1 MNPMSDE
8 RKIRDYLKRAI
19 ADAQQARRRVR
30 ELEEKHR
37 EPIAIVG
44 MACRFPGG
52 VRSPDDLWRLLAA
65 EGDAVS
71 GFPGD
76 RGWDVAGLY
85 DPDPDRSGTTYVRE
99 GGFVHDVA
107 GFDAGFFGISPREA
121 LAMDPQ
127 QRLLLESSW
136 HAFEDAGIDPAT
148 LRGGRTGVFVGNGGE
163 DYTSTLTGPP
173 EGAEG
178 YLLTGAATSVVSGRI
193 AYLFG
198 FEGPAVTVD
207 TACSSSLVALHLAA
221 QSLRQDECS
230 LALAGGVT
238 VMSSPSTFVE
248 FSRQRGLAPDGRC
261 KPFAA
266 AADGTGWGEGVA
278 VLLLE
283 KLSDA
288 HRNNHRVLGVVR
300 GSAVNQDG
308 ASNGL
313 TAPSGPAQERVIRA
327 ALASAQLSTV
337 DVDAV
342 EAHGTGTKLG
352 DPIEAE
358 ALLAT
363 YGRNRAPE
371 RPLRGGSVKSNL
383 GHTQAAAGVAGVIKM
398 VLAMR
403 YGLLPR
409 TLHVDAPTPEVDWSA
424 GAVSLLTE
432 AAAWPETGRPRRAG
446 VSSFGISGTNAHV
459 ILEQGVPDAA
469 EEEQERPLSPVPWL
483 LSAKSEAALRAQAA
497 ELRAR
502 FEEAPSHPADVGFS
516 LATTRSAFTHR
527 AAVIATEPEGFLRN
541 LDALANGGSA
551 PGLLRDT
558 ARAGKLAVLF
568 SGQGS
573 QRVGMGRQLAAGLP
587 VFAEALD
594 EVLQRLEPLVDGSLR
609 EVIFGETEPG
619 LLDRTGYA
627 QPALFALEVALF
639 EQFQAWGVRP
649 DFVAGHSLGEVTA
662 AYVAG
667 VFSLDD
673 ACTLVAARGRLM
685 QNLPAGGA
693 MLAVQAAEEDVR
705 ASLAGHEELAGIAA
719 VNGPSSVVVS
729 GDAGVLGE
737 LERQYRE
744 AGRKVRKL
752 RVSHAF
758 HSPLMDPMLTE
769 FGEVLRK
776 VSFASPAIPLISN
789 VTGEPVDA
797 TTPEYWVDHVR
808 RPVRFGAGVRW
819 LTGRD
824 VGTFLELGPDGTLAA
839 MAGENAPESTAV
851 AALRPDRDER
861 ESLLRALSR
870 LHLHGTAVDWAAVF
884 APENPR
890 RVELPGY
897 PFEHTRFW
905 LPSARPDEER
915 EAEGT
920 VVLAGGA
927 GLVRTGRSSGTP
939 FEYVLPALAAEA
951 GEAVGCPVVAELAV
965 REPVSP
971 DDVEFQLT
979 AGAADEAGKRP
990 LVVHV
995 RSGSAEWTHYADGVL
1010 EQANVPEPR
1019 RGGDEPIT
1027 EVDVPGAAAGLDP
1040 ALLETV
1046 LPAVPVSWRG
1056 LRLHQPGAA
1065 VTRARLGQVGDGEF
1079 SLLLSDSSDA
1089 PVATVDSVSV
1099 RENQPGDT
1107 RDLYRVDLVPA
1118 PVAAGATPAKW
1129 AELGDDDLTAL
1140 ETVPDVVVWSPAGA
1154 EPGEAAQQT
1163 LELVRAWLADE
1174 RWASARLVVTT
1185 TGSALTAATAGGLL
1199 RSAQAEHPG
1208 RFVLADLDGKPESR
1222 RALRAAV
1229 DQDEPHLVIRDGQV
1243 RVPRLVRVRAAEPAP
1258 LSWDTEGTVLV
1269 TGGTGGLG
1277 ALVARHLVTEHGV
1290 RRLLLLSRAGS
1301 RAEGANALVGELS
1314 ALGADVRVAACDVAD
1329 RDALVAVLDAI
1340 PAEFPLTAVVHTA
1353 GVIDDG
1359 LVESLD
1365 ADSLARVLRPKV
1377 DGGWNLHELTR
1388 DLPLSAFVLFSSAA
1402 GVFGGPGQA
1411 NYAAANSFLDA
1422 LARYRTELGLP
1433 AVSLAWGLWAERTG
1447 LTGHLGGTD
1456 LRRID
1461 RGGGGALSTRRG
1473 LALFDLGTSLGEP
1486 ALVAARL
1493 ALGGQ
1498 AVPSPLL
1505 RGLVPAPDR
1514 PATTTTSA
1522 GGPIDGLAEMPAAE
1536 RDRVLLD
1543 LVREQ
1548 AAAVLGHGS
1557 AAAVGPDRSFRE
1569 LGFDSLTAVELRNGL
1584 ATATGLSLPATL
1596 AFDYPSPAE
1605 LAARLRA
1612 LLVGETA
1619 AGQLAPAVA
1628 DAGEPIAIVGMS
1640 CRFPGGVANPDDL
1653 WRLLAEGRDAMAEF
1667 PADRGWDV
1675 SELFDPDPERPGK
1688 SYVRE
1693 GAFLDDAAGFD
1704 AEFFGISPREA
1715 LAMDPQQRL
1724 LLETSW
1730 EAVESAGID
1739 PASLR
1744 GSATGVFAGTNGE
1757 DYTSTLLN
1765 SAEEVDGYLLTGN
1778 AASVLS
1784 GRVAYTFGLVGPV
1797 LTVDTACS
1805 SSLVALHL
1813 AAQALR
1819 QGECSLALAGGV
1831 TVMTTPAGFVEF
1843 SRQRGLAAD
1852 GRCKPFANAADGTGW
1867 GEGAGVL
1874 VLERLS
1880 EARRNGHPVLAVVRG
1895 SAVNSDGASNGL
1907 TAPNGPSQERVIRQA
1922 LANAGLSTVD
1932 VDAVEAHGTGTTLGD
1947 PIEAQALLATYG
1959 QDRERPLALGSIKSN
1974 LGHTQAAAGVAGMI
1988 KMVLALRHGTLPRTL
2003 HVDEPTAKVDWA
2015 SGAVSL
2021 LTAPLPW
2028 PSGDRPRRAGV
2039 SSFGVSGTNAHVI
2052 VEEAPASDAAPEPV
2066 RVAPIVAWPVAAR
2079 SAEALRAQAGRLSAF
2094 LDEHPG
2100 LPEADVGYS
2109 LATSRTQFDHRAV
2122 LVGDGERLRAGLR
2135 ALAGAGTA
2143 PGLVEGVAPGEA
2155 DVAFVFPGQG
2165 SQWTGMAVDL
2175 LDAAPVFAEA
2185 MAECA
2190 TALSAH
2196 VDWNLFDV
2204 IRDDVALTRV
2214 DVVQP
2219 ALFAVMVSLARLW
2232 ESAGVRPSAVLG
2244 HSQGEIAAACVAG
2257 ALSLPDAAAVVAL
2270 RSKALAALSG
2280 QGGMVSVSLG
2290 EDGIQRYLD
2299 LWGDRLALAAING
2312 SGAVVVSG
2320 DPEALDGLQVAC
2332 AADEVRTKRIPVDYA
2347 SHSAQVSAVEAE
2359 LDRVLADLTPR
2370 PVRVPWYSTVDE
2382 QWLRG
2387 DEADAAYWYRNLRQT
2402 VRFGPAVEALLASRN
2417 TFVEIS
2423 PHPVLTVAVQD
2434 TVERAG
2440 AAAVALGTLRRDEG
2454 GFERFLTSLAE
2465 AHVHGVPVRW
2475 ADLFDGA
2482 RRIDLPT
2489 YAFQHKRFWADTPA
2503 NVSGNVSSAGLDAVG
2518 HPLLG
2523 AAVRVA
2529 DGDGVLL
2536 TGRLSLRTHPWLAD
2550 HAVLGTALL
2559 PGTAFLELAVRA
2571 GDEVG
2576 CGLVEELTLHTPLP
2590 IADGEAVQIQ
2600 VAVSGAG
2607 ESGRR
2612 EVTVHSRPEAGDAP
2626 WTPHAEGTLAPA
2638 DSEDAAPELT
2648 AWPPDGAVPVPVSGL
2663 HGELAETG
2671 LDYGPAFRGLQRV
2684 WRRGEVMFAEVEL
2697 PEAQRADAGRFGLHP
2712 ALLDAALH
2720 PVALAGWQGDGFEGL
2735 PFSWSGFRLHAAG
2748 APVLRVRLSPVD
2760 SGGVAV
2766 VVADQRGALVATA
2779 ESLVLRPV
2787 SPGQLRAAKPL
2798 YRLDWRS
2805 LEPPA
2810 ELPGEKP
2817 VVYEVPDAGAEPIA
2831 GVRLVTGAVLSRVQE
2846 WLADG
2851 EGKLLVVTRGAV
2863 VLDGE
2868 VPDPAA
2874 AAVWGLVRS
2883 AQSENP
2889 DRFVLADV
2897 HGDLDGDLDDLL
2909 IRMTAVDEPQFA
2921 VRDGQIRVPRL
2932 VRAETGSALVPP
2944 ADTKTWRVEIGEQGT
2959 LDELHLAESP
2969 EAKAPL
2975 AAGQVR
2981 IAVRAAGLNFRDVL
2995 IALGMYPDKAM
3006 VGAEGAGVVL
3016 EVGPGVD
3023 GLAPGDRV
3031 MGLLTGAFGPFAV
3044 ADHRML
3050 VPIPDGWS
3058 DTTAASVPV
3067 VFLTAYYALVDLAGL
3082 RAGEKVLIHAAAG
3095 GVGMAAVQLAR
3106 HLGAEVFGT
3115 AGPAKH
3121 GTLRELGLGDEAIAS
3136 SRSLEFEDSIRD
3148 ATNGAGVDV
3157 VLNSLAGEFIDAS
3170 LRLLPRGGRFVEM
3183 GKTDLRDD
3191 GDVADAHPGVRYQA
3205 FELGDAGGDRIQRM
3219 LVDLVALFEQGVL
3232 SPLPVRTWDVR
3243 RAVDAFRFVSQARH
3257 IGKIVLTVPA
3267 GPGTVL
3273 ITGGTGGLG
3282 AHVARHLVTAHGV
3295 RRLVLASRSGPAAEG
3310 AGELVAE
3317 LAELGARA
3325 RVVACDV
3332 GDRDALAGVLASI
3345 PAEHPLTGVVHSAG
3359 ALDDGVVGAMNERR
3373 FDTVLRPK
3381 ADGAWHL
3388 HELTEGMPLSMF
3400 VLFSSASGLLG
3411 GQGQANYA
3419 AANAFLDALA
3429 ARRRDAGLP
3438 GLSLAWGRWAERTG
3452 LTANLVDTD
3461 AHRMAS
3467 AGTAALSTSDG
3478 LALFDA
3484 ALVRDE
3490 PLLVP
3495 IPLDLTGAAGRVPA
3509 LLRELAGAPARRV
3522 VEAADTDGA
3531 GGVALAERL
3540 AGLPP
3545 SEQDRL
3551 VLELVRA
3558 QAATVL
3564 GHATTEA
3571 VGAHR
3576 PFKELGFDSL
3586 TAVELRNRLTAATGL
3601 RLPATVVFDQPKPAV
3616 LAEHL
3621 REQLTGTGSSP
3632 VDTLLGELDRL
3643 EELLASV
3650 SATEAE
3656 RGQLAVR
3663 LQSLA
3668 VGWSGQPGAEATRYR
3683 DGSDDELFD
3692 FIDKDLGV
3700 S

>member
-1 MNPMSDE
+1 MSDE

-107 GFDAGFFGISPREA
+107 GFDAAFFGISPREA

-288 HRNNHRVLGVVR
+288 QRNNHRVLGVVR
-300 GSAVNQDG
+300 GSAVNSDG

-313 TAPSGPAQERVIRA
+313 TAPNGPSQERVIRA

-363 YGRNRAPE
+363 YGRNRVPE
-371 RPLRGGSVKSNL
+371 RPLWLGSVKSNL

-403 YGLLPR
+403 HGLLPR

-432 AAAWPETGRPRRAG
+432 ATAWPETGRPRRAG

-459 ILEQGVPDAA
+459 ILEQGVPEAVED
-469 EEEQERPLSPVPWL
+469 EPERPLSSVPWL
-483 LSAKSEAALRAQAA
+483 LSAKSETALRAQAA
-497 ELRAR
+497 ELRTW
-502 FEEAPSHPADVGFS
+502 FEGGTPHPADVGFS

-527 AAVIATEPEGFLRN
+527 AAVVATEPEDFLHD
-541 LDALANGGSA
+541 LGALANGGTG
-551 PGLLRDT
+551 PGLLRGT
-558 ARAGKLAVLF
+558 AHAGKLAVLF

-587 VFAEALD
+587 VFADALED
-594 EVLQRLEPLVDGSLR
+594 VLRRLEPHVDRPLR
-609 EVIFGETEPG
+609 DVIFGETERG

-639 EQFQAWGVRP
+639 EQFRAWGVRP

-673 ACTLVAARGRLM
+673 ACALVAARGRLM

-705 ASLAGHEELAGIAA
+705 ASLAGHEDLVDLAA

-744 AGRKVRKL
+744 AGRKVRRL

-758 HSPLMDPMLTE
+758 HSPLMDPMLGE
-769 FGEVLRK
+769 FREVLRK
-776 VSFASPAIPLISN
+776 ISFAAPAIPLVSN
-789 VTGEPVDA
+789 LTGEPVDA
-797 TTPEYWVDHVR
+797 TTPGYWVDHVR

-824 VGTFLELGPDGTLAA
+824 VHTFLELGPDGTLAA
-839 MAGENAPESTAV
+839 MVQENAPGATAV

-861 ESLLRALSR
+861 ESLLRALAQV
-870 LHLHGTAVDWAAVF
+870 HLHGTAVDWTAVF
-884 APENPR
+884 APEHPR

-905 LPSARPDEER
+905 LPSARSPEER

-951 GEAVGCPVVAELAV
+951 GEAVGCAVVTELAV
-965 REPVSP
+965 QAPVP
-971 DDVEFQLT
+971 DDEVEFQLT
-979 AGAADEAGKRP
+979 AGAADQAGRRA

-995 RSGSAEWTHYADGVL
+995 RSGSDEWSRYADGVL
-1010 EQANVPEPR
+1010 GPADVPGPR
-1019 RGGDEPIT
+1019 RGGDDVVT
-1027 EVDVPGAAAGLDP
+1027 EIPGTAAGVDP

-1056 LRLHQPGAA
+1056 LRLHQPGAVVA
-1065 VTRARLGQVGDGEF
+1065 RARLGQVGDGF
-1079 SLLLSDSSDA
+1079 SLVLTDSSGA

-1099 RENQPGDT
+1099 REHQSGDL
-1107 RDLYRVDLVPA
+1107 RDLYKVDLVPA
-1118 PVAAGATPAKW
+1118 PVATGATPANW
-1129 AELGDDDLTAL
+1129 LELGDDDLSAIETA
-1140 ETVPDVVVWSPAGA
+1140 PDVVVWSPAGDGPA
-1154 EPGEAAQQT
+1154 EAAQQT
-1163 LELVRAWLADE
+1163 LDLVRAWLSDE
-1174 RWASARLVVTT
+1174 RWAPARLVVAT
-1185 TGSALTAATAGGLL
+1185 TGSALAAATVGGLV

-1208 RFVLADLDGKPESR
+1208 RFVLADLDGKPASR

-1229 DQDEPHLVIRDGQV
+1229 TLDEPHLVIRDGQV

-1258 LSWDTEGTVLV
+1258 PSWDTRGTVLV

-1290 RRLLLLSRAGS
+1290 RRLLLLSRAGE
-1301 RAEGANALVGELS
+1301 RAEGAKALVGELG

-1329 RDALVAVLDAI
+1329 RDALAATLGAI

-1377 DGGWNLHELTR
+1377 EGGWNLHELTKDR
-1388 DLPLSAFVLFSSAA
+1388 PLSAFVLFSSAA

-1411 NYAAANSFLDA
+1411 NYAAANGFLDA
-1422 LARYRTELGLP
+1422 LARHRTELGLP

-1498 AVPSPLL
+1498 AGLSPLL
-1505 RGLVPAPDR
+1505 RDLVPAPDR
-1514 PATTTTSA
+1514 PAAAAAPTT
-1522 GGPIDGLAEMPAAE
+1522 GPIAGLAELPAAE
-1536 RDRVLLD
+1536 RDRVLLE

-1557 AAAVGPDRSFRE
+1557 ADAVGPDRSFRE

-1619 AGQLAPAVA
+1619 AEQLTPVVA

-1640 CRFPGGVANPDDL
+1640 CRFPGGVANPEDL

-1675 SELFDPDPERPGK
+1675 TELFDPDPERPGK

-1757 DYTSTLLN
+1757 DYTSTLMN

-1784 GRVAYTFGLVGPV
+1784 GRVAYTFGLVGPA

-1880 EARRNGHPVLAVVRG
+1880 DARRNGHPVLAVVRG

-1907 TAPNGPSQERVIRQA
+1907 TAPNGPSQERVIRAA

-2021 LTAPLPW
+2021 LTEPQTW
-2028 PSGDRPRRAGV
+2028 PAGERPRRAGV

-2052 VEEAPASDAAPEPV
+2052 VEEAPAPEAAPEPAGDV
-2066 RVAPIVAWPVAAR
+2066 PIAAWPVAAR
-2079 SAEALRAQAGRLSAF
+2079 SAEALRAQAGRLSEY
-2094 LDEHPG
+2094 LDARPG
-2100 LPEADVGYS
+2100 LPSGDVGFS

-2135 ALAGAGTA
+2135 ALAEAGTA
-2143 PGLVEGVAPGEA
+2143 PGLVEGVVPGEA

-2175 LDAAPVFAEA
+2175 LGAAPVFAEA

-2196 VDWNLFDV
+2196 VDWDLLDV
-2204 IRDDVALTRV
+2204 IRDDAALTRV

-2257 ALSLPDAAAVVAL
+2257 ALSLEDAAAVVAL

-2280 QGGMVSVSLG
+2280 RGGMVSVSLG
-2290 EDGIQRYLD
+2290 EDGIRPYLEP
-2299 LWGDRLALAAING
+2299 WGDRLALAAING
-2312 SGAVVVSG
+2312 PGAVVVAG
-2320 DPEALDGLQVAC
+2320 DPEALDGLQDAC

-2382 QWLRG
+2382 QWLHG
-2387 DEADAAYWYRNLRQT
+2387 AEADAAYWYRNLRQT

-2417 TFVEIS
+2417 TFVEVS

-2454 GFERFLTSLAE
+2454 GYERFLTSLAE

-2482 RRIDLPT
+2482 RRVDLPT
-2489 YAFQHKRFWADTPA
+2489 YAFQHQRFWADTPA
-2503 NVSGNVSSAGLDAVG
+2503 NASGDVSSAGLDAVG

-2529 DGDGVLL
+2529 DGDGLLL
-2536 TGRLSLRTHPWLAD
+2536 TGRLSQRTHPWLAD

-2590 IADGEAVQIQ
+2590 IADDAAVQIQ
-2600 VAVSGAG
+2600 VSVGG
-2607 ESGRR
+2607 PDESGRR
-2612 EVTVHSRPEAGDAP
+2612 EITVHSRPETGDAA
-2626 WTPHAEGTLAPA
+2626 WTTHAGGTLAPA
-2638 DSEDAAPELT
+2638 DADAEAAELT

-2697 PEAQRADAGRFGLHP
+2697 PEAQRSDAGRFGLHP

-2787 SPGQLRAAKPL
+2787 APGQWDARATKPL
-2798 YRLDWRS
+2798 YRLDWRPVQ
-2805 LEPPA
+2805 PPT

-2817 VVYEVPDAGAEPIA
+2817 VVYEVPDAGPEPIA
-2831 GVRLVTGAVLSRVQE
+2831 GVRRVTGAVLNRVQE

-2863 VLDGE
+2863 ALDGE
-2868 VPDPAA
+2868 APDPAA

-2889 DRFVLADV
+2889 DRFVVADV
-2897 HGDLDGDLDDLL
+2897 LGGPDEDLHDLL
-2909 IRMTAVDEPQFA
+2909 SRMTAVDEPQFA
-2921 VRDGQIRVPRL
+2921 VRDGQVRVPRL
-2932 VRAETGSALVPP
+2932 TRAESSSALVPP

-2969 EAKAPL
+2969 EATAPL
-2975 AAGQVR
+2975 ADGQVR

-3016 EVGPGVD
+3016 EVGPGVTA
-3023 GLAPGDRV
+3023 LSPGDRV
-3031 MGLLTGAFGPFAV
+3031 MGLLTGAFGPVAV

-3106 HLGAEVFGT
+3106 YLGAEVFGT

-3136 SRSLEFEDSIRD
+3136 SRSLEFEGSIRD
-3148 ATNGAGVDV
+3148 ATHGTGVDV

-3183 GKTDLRDD
+3183 GKTDLRDP
-3191 GDVADAHPGVRYQA
+3191 GEVAAAHPGVGYQA

-3267 GPGTVL
+3267 DPGTVL
-3273 ITGGTGGLG
+3273 VTGGTGGLG
-3282 AHVARHLVTAHGV
+3282 AHLARHLVTTHGV
-3295 RRLVLASRSGPAAEG
+3295 RQLVLASRSGPDAGG
-3310 AGELVAE
+3310 ADELVAE
-3317 LAELGARA
+3317 LAELGAQA

-3345 PAEHPLTGVVHSAG
+3345 PPEHPLTGVVHSAG
-3359 ALDDGVVGAMNERR
+3359 ALDDGVVGAMDERR

-3388 HELTEGMPLSMF
+3388 HELTESLPLSMF
-3400 VLFSSASGLLG
+3400 VVFSSASGLLG

-3429 ARRRDAGLP
+3429 ARRRRAGLP

-3467 AGTAALSTSDG
+3467 AGTAELSTSDG

-3484 ALVRDE
+3484 ALARDE

-3522 VEAADTDGA
+3522 VEAVDTGGP

-3551 VLELVRA
+3551 VLDLVRA

-3616 LAEHL
+3616 LAAHL
-3621 REQLTGTGSSP
+3621 REQLVGAGPSP
-3632 VDTLLGELDRL
+3632 VDNLFGELDRL

-3668 VGWSGQPGAEATRYR
+3668 VGWSGPNGAEATRYR
-3683 DGSDDELFD
+3683 DGSDDDLFD